1 MLFVMISSIL
11 LSAHTAFAAIEPDYY
26 LKKPDQVPYF
36 KSTNSLFPSGAASLE
51 QLKKTVVKTQSS
63 TENAYQWGKI
73 FFAEQELKPLFAT
86 HLSNYVISNSG
97 NERLK
102 VLEASTKSLSVLNE
116 ATGFTTKVNIR
127 DVHADAYDT
136 GMSIALKD
144 IYLKTK
150 PDDKSETQTTIPQG
164 TRLKVEKFAGQFALV
179 NYQMYRGYIQLSE
192 VMSKVDLASFVFAAN
207 QWHKVDHREFD
218 QIITDK
224 NAKIQIDQIKGMIT
238 PDNAGLIASSN
249 QKIPL
254 WSHVTL
260 LKATM
265 TQWQQS
271 KIKDQGLVWWR
282 PNKEYEQVYYSI
294 DELLK
299 KDISSVSFH
308 PYNSMKG
315 LVSAD
320 GVYITQNGNQ
330 WRKLSQFD
338 GYNGPVYYFNDSLI
352 FVGHFRSIDGGKTF
366 ENYIQ
371 IDKLASAIEYQF
383 GYSPK
388 QMQVQKIESPTPMKI
403 KIEIDT
409 GGRRI
414 KLESPLFT
422 QNWQAIR
429 S

>member
-1 MLFVMISSIL
+1 MLFVIISSIL
-11 LSAHTAFAAIEPDYY
+11 LSAHTAYAAIEPDYY
-26 LKKPDQVPYF
+26 LKKPEQVPFF
-36 KSTNSLFPSGAASLE
+36 KSTNSLFPSGSASLE

-63 TENAYQWGKI
+63 TERCYQWNKI
-73 FFAEQELKPLFAT
+73 FFSEQELKPLFAT
-86 HLSNYVISNSG
+86 HLSNYVIDNTT

-102 VLEASTKSLSVLNE
+102 VLDASTKSLSVLNE
-116 ATGFTTKVNIR
+116 ATGYASKVNIH
-127 DVHADAYDT
+127 DVHADAYDIGT
-136 GMSIALKD
+136 SIALKD
-144 IYLKTK
+144 LYLKTK
-150 PDDKSETQTTIPQG
+150 PDEKSETQTTIPQG
-164 TRLKVEKFAGQFALV
+164 TRLKVEKFAGQYALV

-224 NAKIQIDQIKGMIT
+224 KVKIQLDQIKGLVT
-238 PDNAGLIASSN
+238 PDNIGLIASN
-249 QKIPL
+249 TQKIPL
-254 WSHVTL
+254 WSQVKF
-260 LKATM
+260 LKATV

-271 KIKDQGLVWWR
+271 LVKDQGLVWWK

-299 KDISSVSFH
+299 KNVSSVSFH

-320 GVYITQNGNQ
+320 GVYITQNGYQ

-338 GYNGPVYYFNDSLI
+338 GYNGPVYYFNDNLI
-352 FVGHFRSIDGGKTF
+352 FVGHFRSLDGGKSF

-383 GYSPK
+383 GFSPK
-388 QMQVQKIESPTPMKI
+388 QLQVQKIESPTPMKI
-403 KIEIDT
+403 KIEVDT

>member
-11 LSAHTAFAAIEPDYY
+11 LSAHTAFAAIQPDYY
-26 LKKPDQVPYF
+26 LKKPEQVPYF
-36 KSTNSLFPSGAASLE
+36 KSTKSLFPSGSASLD

-63 TENAYQWGKI
+63 TENAYQWNKI
-73 FFAEQELKPLFAT
+73 FFSENELKPLFAT
-86 HLSNYVISNSG
+86 HLSNYVISNNS
-97 NERLK
+97 NDRLK
-102 VLEASTKSLSVLNE
+102 VLEASTKSLNVLNE
-116 ATGFTTKVNIR
+116 ITGFTTKVDIR
-127 DVHADAYDT
+127 DVHADAYDFGT
-136 GMSIALKD
+136 SIALKD

-150 PDDKSETQTTIPQG
+150 ADDKSETQTTIPQG
-164 TRLKVEKFAGQFALV
+164 TRLKVEKFAGKYALV

-192 VMSKVDLASFVFAAN
+192 IMNKVDLASFVFASN
-207 QWHKVDHREFD
+207 QWHKVSHREFD

-224 NAKIQIDQIKGMIT
+224 KVKIQLDQIKGMIT
-238 PDNAGLIASSN
+238 PNNVGLIASSN

-254 WSHVTL
+254 WSQVTL
-260 LKATM
+260 LKTTL

-271 KIKDQGLVWWR
+271 KTKDQGLVWWR
-282 PNKEYEQVYYSI
+282 PNKEYEQIYYSI

-299 KDISSVSFH
+299 KNVSSVSFH

-338 GYNGPVYYFNDSLI
+338 SYNGPVYYFNDNLI
-352 FVGHFRSIDGGKTF
+352 FVGHFRSLDGGKSF

-383 GYSPK
+383 GFSPK
-388 QMQVQKIESPTPMKI
+388 QLQV
-403 KIEIDT
+403 
-409 GGRRI
+409 
-414 KLESPLFT
+414 L
-422 QNWQAIR
+422 
-429 S
+429 